1 MNKRVAIVMHRF
13 AGGGAERVT
22 ILLANQLAA
31 RGYDVE
37 FWVRYDDGPFRGDVD
52 GRVTVVPLS
61 RYGRVDSSVGLLLAL
76 RKAMRKSA
84 PQALFSISLGM
95 STFALLAKL
104 MSLRSF
110 RFIPVIHNT
119 MSRTTDR
126 GLRVK
131 LHLMRMLDFLVYRTV
146 VVSKSAKQD
155 YLAVAKV
162 PAGKVVAIYNPVV
175 SEKLFRMAEQEPSH
189 PWLKDSIPVLV
200 AAGRLESQKNYP
212 LMLDALRIVT
222 DEQPARLIILG
233 EGSQRNTL
241 EQQAKRL
248 GLDDIVDF
256 HGFDDNPYGYFS
268 HSSCFVMSSDY
279 EGLPTVMIEA
289 LACGCPVVSTDC
301 PSGPREILDDGKYG
315 KLVPMHD
322 AKALAD
328 AIMLTIS
335 GDRVSQEKLRN
346 RAAAF
351 SVQSAVER
359 YVKLLEGER

>member
-1 MNKRVAIVMHRF
+1 MKSKVVFFMHRF

-22 ILLANQLAA
+22 ILLANELVT
-31 RGYDVE
+31 RGYDVS

-52 GRVTVVPLS
+52 ERVSVVPLS

-76 RKAMRKSA
+76 RKAMKKST

-104 MSLRSF
+104 MSFRSF
-110 RFIPVIHNT
+110 RLIPVIHNT
-119 MSRTTDR
+119 MSRTTDH

-131 LHLMRMLDFLVYRTV
+131 LQLMRMLDFLVYRTV

-200 AAGRLESQKNYP
+200 AAGRLEPQKNYP
-212 LMLDALRIVT
+212 LMLDALRIVAGKR
-222 DEQPARLIILG
+222 PVHLIILG
-233 EGSQRNTL
+233 EGSLRESL
-241 EQQAKRL
+241 ETQAKK
-248 GLDDIVDF
+248 LDIDGIVDF

-322 AKALAD
+322 AEALAD
-328 AIMLTIS
+328 AMLLTIS
-335 GDRVSQEKLRN
+335 GERVGQKELRN

-359 YVKLLEGER
+359 YVKLLEGE